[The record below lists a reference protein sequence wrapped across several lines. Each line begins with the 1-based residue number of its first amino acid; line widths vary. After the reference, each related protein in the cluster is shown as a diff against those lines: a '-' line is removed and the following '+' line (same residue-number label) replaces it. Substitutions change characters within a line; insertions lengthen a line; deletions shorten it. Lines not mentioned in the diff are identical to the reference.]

1 MGRKVYM
8 EIEPLDNSDGYNI
21 INRET
26 LNASIENKS

>member
-21 INRET
+21 IKKEM
-26 LNASIENKS
+26 LNASIENQS